1 MKLMKTPPK
10 LEQEDQVAIVA
21 TARKVNKEE
30 LQPVINLLENWGLT
44 AVIGYSI
51 GLEENQF
58 AGSDEERAEDFQRQL
73 DNPNI
78 KAIWCAK
85 GGYGTVRILDQL
97 DFTEFIKNPKWI
109 IGYSDITA
117 LHSHIHNIGISTL
130 HAQICLNIENK
141 SNLTR
146 ETLRKSLFGEVVD
159 YTFSHHKLN
168 RNGIA
173 EGEIIGG
180 NLSVLF
186 SLIGSKSDLDTRGK
200 ILFIEDLDEYLYHI
214 DRMMQNLKRNDW
226 FKNLN
231 GLIIGGMSDMNDNA
245 IPFGKTAEE
254 IIAETV
260 TDYDFPIA
268 FNFPAGHIEDN
279 RAIMLGNKISLKISS
294 NESYVSY
301 I

>member
-1 MKLMKTPPK
+1 MIKTPTS
-10 LEQEDQVAIVA
+10 LEKGDQVAIVA

-30 LQPVINLLENWGLT
+30 LQPVINLLETWGLK
-44 AVIGYSI
+44 AVVGYSI

-58 AGSDEERAEDFQRQL
+58 AGSDLERAEDFQRQL
-73 DNPNI
+73 DDPNI

-97 DFTEFIKNPKWI
+97 DFTAFLKNLKWI

-130 HAQICLNIENK
+130 HAQICINIENK

-146 ETLRKSLFGEVVD
+146 ETLRKSLFGEAVD

-231 GLIIGGMSDMNDNA
+231 GLIIGGMSDINDNA

-279 RAIMLGNKISLKISS
+279 RAIMLGRKISLKVTS
-294 NESYVSY
+294 NESYMSY

>member
-1 MKLMKTPPK
+1 MIVPPQ
-10 LEQEDQVAIVA
+10 LQPGDHVAIVA
-21 TARKVNKEE
+21 TARKVQHQE
-30 LQPVINLLENWGLT
+30 LQPAINLLESWGLIP
-44 AVIGYSI
+44 VLGSSI
-51 GLEENQF
+51 GVEENQF
-58 AGSDEERAEDFQRQL
+58 AGSDTERAEDFQQQL
-73 DNPNI
+73 NNPKI

-97 DFTEFIKNPKWI
+97 DFTAFMKNPKWI

-117 LHSHIHNIGISTL
+117 VHSHIHNIGISTL

-141 SNLTR
+141 SHLTR
-146 ETLRKSLFGEVVD
+146 ETLRKSLFGEAVD
-159 YTFSHHKLN
+159 YTFSQHQLN

-279 RAIMLGNKISLKISS
+279 RAIMLGNKISLKVTST
-294 NESYVSY
+294 ESYVSY